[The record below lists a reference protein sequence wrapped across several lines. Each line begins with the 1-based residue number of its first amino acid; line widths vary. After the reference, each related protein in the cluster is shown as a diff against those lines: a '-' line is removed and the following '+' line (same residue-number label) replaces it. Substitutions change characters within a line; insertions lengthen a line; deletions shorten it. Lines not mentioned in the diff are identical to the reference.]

1 MPLFYVCSLSFPF
14 TIVTSISIFFFVPI
28 PPSGLLKG
36 GTDSAHQNLF
46 TGLREYYC
54 IGEKKL
60 YDDFCGSSGNNKKKI
75 WECGVGKKWVY

>member
-1 MPLFYVCSLSFPF
+1 MCVPCLFHLQLLHLFQS
-14 TIVTSISIFFFVPI
+14 FFFVPI